1 MALRVRV
8 DWDKDGTFTAP
19 FDDVTTQVRGGTA
32 GQLEAAYG
40 RDQGTA
46 LAPITT
52 GRGSMVLDNRSR
64 RYSPG
69 NAASGLAGKL
79 KPARPVLVERVIGST
94 TYTLFRGHTD
104 DQPINPDPEARSVA
118 FSLVD
123 SLADFKGV
131 QLSTPL
137 YQGVRT
143 GTAIGL
149 LLDAVGWTGGRDL
162 DLGASYLPWWWVESG
177 DALSAL
183 DQLVRAE
190 GPPALLTMGS
200 DGSIV
205 FRDRHHRITRAASTT
220 SQATWRAQD
229 RQIPRLA
236 KGTTYDQGWRLVVN
250 SATVAVPVRK
260 PGPFGPVWSSSDQIS
275 LSDGES
281 TVIQA
286 TASDPF
292 FGAVTPTAG
301 TDWQALSGVMTA
313 QLLRD
318 SGASVGILLKATGG
332 PATITGLQ
340 LRAFPVPVANTVTV
354 SAVDSTSVA
363 DYGPRGLPSGN
374 DLPWVNPYDA
384 AAILGLIVSTRA
396 QPRAQIQARFVVGR
410 DAQQAAA
417 VLVRN
422 MSDRVTVVEPAT
434 GTNGDYFVESFAHRL
449 SGEDDHEVIIGLEE
463 CPAAISPVFRFD
475 TAGAGFDQGK
485 FGDGQNVGTSVF
497 RFDTA
502 GQGFDQGV
510 FAS

>member
-1 MALRVRV
+1 MVLRVRI
-8 DWDKDGTFTAP
+8 DWAKDGNLASPLDT
-19 FDDVTTQVRGGTA
+19 VTTRVRGGSA
-32 GQLEAAYG
+32 GQIEASYG

-46 LAPITT
+46 LAPVTT
-52 GRGSMVLDNRSR
+52 GLGQLILDNRDR
-64 RYSPG
+64 QLSPS
-69 NAASGLAGKL
+69 NPASGLAGSL
-79 KPARPVLVERVIGST
+79 KPARPVLIERVVSGV

-104 DQPINPDPEARSVA
+104 DGPINPDRDSQSVT

-137 YQGVRT
+137 YQGIRT

-149 LLDAVGWTGGRDL
+149 VLDAVGWTGGRDL
-162 DLGASYLPWWWVESG
+162 DLGASVLPWWWVEG
-177 DALSAL
+177 ADALQVL

-190 GPPALLTMGS
+190 GPPALLTMGA

-205 FRDRHHRITRAASTT
+205 FRDRHHRITRTASTT
-220 SQATWRAQD
+220 SQGTWRAQD
-229 RQIPRLA
+229 RQVPQMA
-236 KGTTYDQGWRLVVN
+236 KGFVYDAGWRLIVN
-250 SATVAVPVRK
+250 SAQVAVGVRK
-260 PGPFGPVWSSSDQIS
+260 PGGFGPVWSSSDTIA

-292 FGAVTPTAG
+292 YGAVTPTAG
-301 TDWQALSGVMTA
+301 TDWTARSGVMTA

-318 SGASVGILLKATGG
+318 SGASVGIRLTATGG
-332 PATITGLQ
+332 PAVITNLQ
-340 LRAFPVPVANTVTV
+340 LRAFPVPVVNTVTV
-354 SAVDSTSVA
+354 SAVDSQSVT

-374 DLPWVNPYDA
+374 EIPWVNPYDA
-384 AAILGLIVSTRA
+384 AAILGLIVATRA
-396 QPRAQIQARFVVGR
+396 QPLVQLQVRFVPGT
-410 DAQQAAA
+410 DAQECAA
-417 VLVRN
+417 VLARN
-422 MSDRVTVVEPAT
+422 LSDRVTVVEPGT
-434 GTNGDYFVESFAHRL
+434 GVNGDFYIERISHRL
-449 SGEDDHEVIIGLEE
+449 TGELDHEVTFGLEAA
-463 CPAAISPVFRFD
+463 PAAISPVFRFN

-497 RFDTA
+497 RFNTS